1 VVNKVNS
8 IVLGKTSLGSDLV
21 DGNVLLDLALSLVNE
36 EKGLSLDV
44 LSVLLQKDILLSVFL
59 KLQSEL

>member
-21 DGNVLLDLALSLVNE
+21 DGNVLLHLALSLVNE

-59 KLQSEL
+59 KLQSQL

>member
-1 VVNKVNS
+1 MVNKVNS